1 MEPDRFMCG
10 SDYPH
15 DESTYPETREGLR
28 RAFAGAPADDLRR
41 VLGENA
47 AALYGF
53 DIDRLRPIA
62 DRVGPTIGE
71 LEVPYEGV
79 PEGNRSPAFTRA

>member
-1 MEPDRFMCG
+1 M
-10 SDYPH
+10 
-15 DESTYPETREGLR
+15 
-28 RAFAGAPADDLRR
+28 
-41 VLGENA
+41 LGENA

-53 DIDRLRPIA
+53 DMERLRPIA

-71 LEVPYEGV
+71 LAVPYEGV